1 MTSFRLDHTP
11 NPSPHPRSAPRLIIV
26 VKGYPRL
33 SETFIAQ
40 ELAGLEARGLPFII
54 VSLRHPTDKARH
66 PLNDAITAPV
76 VYLPEYLHQEPLRVF
91 AAWRRARHLPGYGAA
106 KALWMKDL
114 KRDLSRNRIRRFGQ
128 ALVLAAE
135 MADFGTI
142 DHIYVHFL
150 HTPASVARY
159 AAKIRHL
166 PWSVSAHAKDIWTT
180 PAWEKQEKL
189 AEMSW
194 LVTCTAAGYRHLRDL
209 APPDRQERISLLY
222 HGLDFSRFP
231 PPPDRPFRDGTD
243 PENPVEILSVGR
255 LVAKKGYD
263 DILVALAQLPPALA
277 WRFTHIGGGNLR
289 KTLRKTAEKL
299 GIAARITW
307 RGAQAADQVLAAL
320 RTADLFVL
328 APKVAKDGD
337 RDGLPNVLLE
347 AASQGLACL
356 STDAVG
362 VPELITDQVTGYL
375 VPPSQPQALRDALI
389 QLIGDPNLR
398 HRLGQAANHHVRTA
412 FTANAGLDMLVHK
425 LAPSIAPTSVQKKR

>member
-1 MTSFRLDHTP
+1 M
-11 NPSPHPRSAPRLIIV
+11 

-40 ELAGLEARGLPFII
+40 ELAGLEARGLSFMI

-66 PLNDAITAPV
+66 PLNDTITAPV
-76 VYLPEYLHQEPLRVF
+76 VYLPEYLHQEPVRVF
-91 AAWRRARHLPGYGAA
+91 SAWLKARRLPGYGLA
-106 KALWMKDL
+106 KTLWVKDL

-142 DHIYVHFL
+142 EHIYVHFL

-159 AAKIRHL
+159 AATLRDL

-180 PAWEKQEKL
+180 PAWDKKEKL

-194 LVTCTAAGYRHLRDL
+194 LVTCTTAGYRHLRDL
-209 APPDRQERISLLY
+209 TPPDRQERISLLY

-243 PENPVEILSVGR
+243 PQNPVEILSVGR

-263 DILVALAQLPPALA
+263 DVLAALAQLPSSLA
-277 WRFTHIGGGNLR
+277 WRFTHIGGGSLQ
-289 KTLRKTAEKL
+289 KSLRKTAENL
-299 GIAARITW
+299 GIASRITW
-307 RGAQAADQVLAAL
+307 RGAQAADQVLTAL
-320 RTADLFVL
+320 RAADLFVL

-375 VPPSQPQALRDALI
+375 VPPSQPQDLRDALI
-389 QLIGDPNLR
+389 RLIGDPHLR
-398 HRLGQAANHHVRTA
+398 HRLGQAGNRHVRAT
-412 FTANAGLDMLVHK
+412 FTAEAGLDVLVHK
-425 LAPSIAPTSVQKKR
+425 LTPPVISPPNR

>member
-1 MTSFRLDHTP
+1 M
-11 NPSPHPRSAPRLIIV
+11 

-40 ELAGLEARGLPFII
+40 ELAGLEARGLSFMI
-54 VSLRHPTDKARH
+54 VSLRHPTDKAHH

-76 VYLPEYLHQEPLRVF
+76 VYLPEYLHQEPVRVF
-91 AAWRRARHLPGYGAA
+91 FAWLKARRLPGYGLA
-106 KALWMKDL
+106 KTLWVKDL
-114 KRDLSRNRIRRFGQ
+114 KRDFSRNRIRRFGQ

-142 DHIYVHFL
+142 EHIYVHFL
-150 HTPASVARY
+150 HTPASVGRY
-159 AAKIRHL
+159 AATLRDL

-180 PAWEKQEKL
+180 PAWDKQEKL

-194 LVTCTAAGYRHLRDL
+194 LVTCTTAGYRHLRDL
-209 APPDRQERISLLY
+209 APPDRRERVSLLY

-243 PENPVEILSVGR
+243 PQNPVEILSVGR

-263 DILVALAQLPPALA
+263 DVLAALAQLPSSLA
-277 WRFTHIGGGNLR
+277 WRFTHIGGGSLQ
-289 KTLRKTAEKL
+289 KSLRKTAENL
-299 GIAARITW
+299 GIAPRITW
-307 RGAQAADQVLAAL
+307 RGAQAADQVLTAL
-320 RTADLFVL
+320 RAADLFVL

-362 VPELITDQVTGYL
+362 VPELITDQVTGCL

-389 QLIGDPNLR
+389 RLIGDPHLR
-398 HRLGQAANHHVRTA
+398 HRLGQAGNRHVRAT
-412 FTANAGLDMLVHK
+412 FTAEAGLDILVHK
-425 LAPSIAPTSVQKKR
+425 LTPPVISPLNR